1 MIAHEGQY
9 VLKCQFS
16 LDARYL
22 ATCSSDKTCKV
33 WELSEQVMVDN
44 EEKEEEAKEDA
55 EQQQE
60 QEVFEEYVSYSVLSG
75 HGGWVWDCDFTCDN
89 SYLITVSTDQKVR
102 IWRTGKD
109 EIRKVL

>member
-1 MIAHEGQY
+1 M
-9 VLKCQFS
+9 
-16 LDARYL
+16 DARYL
-22 ATCSSDKTCKV
+22 ATCSSDKTCAV
-33 WELSEQVMVDN
+33 WELSEQVMVNNDDGN
-44 EEKEEEAKEDA
+44 EESKDKENGEE
-55 EQQQE
+55 Q
-60 QEVFEEYVSYSVLSG
+60 QEVFEEYVNYSILSG

>member
-1 MIAHEGQY
+1 M
-9 VLKCQFS
+9 FS

-44 EEKEEEAKEDA
+44 ENEKEEEAKENS
-55 EQQQE
+55 EQPQE